1 MSDSTASGPGVAE
14 GLKGRVAFI
23 TGGGGPA
30 AGAASLG
37 QAIAVSLA
45 ERGAATFILDQSA
58 PAARAT
64 GALVEKLG
72 LPWAHFTGD
81 VSSESAVR
89 EAVDDC
95 VTRLGSLDILVNNAG
110 IGALGGP
117 VETAEADWDRVMGV
131 NLKAM
136 YLTCRH
142 AVPVMLGRKRGAIV
156 NISSLASLGYTGRPL
171 LAYSVSKAGV
181 NQVTR
186 EVALQYARSGIRAN
200 TVVVGMIDTP
210 MIRRYVE
217 VARGDLTVEQV
228 MAARSE
234 QVPMGR
240 QGNVREVAATVAW
253 LASDEAAFV
262 TGIELI
268 VDGGASARCV

>member
-1 MSDSTASGPGVAE
+1 MSDSIGSGPGDAAS
-14 GLKGRVAFI
+14 LRGRVAFV

-37 QAIAVSLA
+37 QAIAIRLA
-45 ERGAATFILDQSA
+45 ERGAAIFILDQSE

-64 GALVEKLG
+64 GALVGKIG
-72 LPWAHFTGD
+72 VPWAHFTGD

-89 EAVDDC
+89 DAVGDC
-95 VTRLGSLDILVNNAG
+95 VARLGGLDILVNNAG

-142 AVPVMLGRKRGAIV
+142 ALPVMLGRKRGAIV

-217 VARGDLTVEQV
+217 MARGELTVEQV
-228 MAARSE
+228 MAARSD

-240 QGNVREVAATVAW
+240 QGSVQEVAAAAAW
-253 LASDEAAFV
+253 LASDESAFI
-262 TGIELI
+262 TGTELI